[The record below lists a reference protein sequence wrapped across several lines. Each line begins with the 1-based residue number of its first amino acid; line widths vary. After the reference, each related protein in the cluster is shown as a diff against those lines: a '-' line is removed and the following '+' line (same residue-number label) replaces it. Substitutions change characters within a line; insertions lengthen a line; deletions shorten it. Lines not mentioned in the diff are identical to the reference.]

1 MAYEAQVGGSRPGE
15 APPRA
20 ATAAAGPAPRPTVTS
35 PGGPATRP
43 TMTTPPAAA
52 AGSSGSPAPEWAV
65 QALDKVDDIVDKVRS
80 NTTDRLVRIARVV
93 VFGLLA
99 LIMGAT
105 AGVLAVIGL
114 VRGLD
119 ELLPGPVWGVYVL
132 LGAIFTG
139 AGAFLWSKK
148 TARPAGA

>member
-1 MAYEAQVGGSRPGE
+1 MRHEAHASGPSPGDT
-15 APPRA
+15 RSS
-20 ATAAAGPAPRPTVTS
+20 GVS
-35 PGGPATRP
+35 GPGGPARP
-43 TMTTPPAAA
+43 
-52 AGSSGSPAPEWAV
+52 SPAPEWAV
-65 QALDKVDDIVDKVRS
+65 QALDKVDEVVGKVRAG
-80 NTTDRLVRIARVV
+80 TTDRLVRVARVV

-99 LIMGAT
+99 VIMGTT

-119 ELLPGPVWGVYVL
+119 EVLPGPVWSVYLL

-148 TARPAGA
+148 TAPLASA

>member
-1 MAYEAQVGGSRPGE
+1 M
-15 APPRA
+15 
-20 ATAAAGPAPRPTVTS
+20 S
-35 PGGPATRP
+35 P
-43 TMTTPPAAA
+43 
-52 AGSSGSPAPEWAV
+52 SPAPEWAV
-65 QALDKVDDIVDKVRS
+65 QALDKVDEIVGKVRA

-99 LIMGAT
+99 VIMGVT

-119 ELLPGPVWGVYVL
+119 EVLPGPVWSVYLL

-148 TARPAGA
+148 TAPPASA

>member
-1 MAYEAQVGGSRPGE
+1 MAFEAQAGGSRPGDIRPGASA
-15 APPRA
+15 APG
-20 ATAAAGPAPRPTVTS
+20 GPAPRPTVTS
-35 PGGPATRP
+35 QGGPATRP
-43 TMTTPPAAA
+43 SVTPAAA

-65 QALDKVDDIVDKVRS
+65 QALDKVDEIVDKVRS
-80 NTTDRLVRIARVV
+80 NTTDRLVRLARVV

-119 ELLPGPVWGVYVL
+119 ELLPGPVWNVYVL

-148 TARPAGA
+148 TARPANA